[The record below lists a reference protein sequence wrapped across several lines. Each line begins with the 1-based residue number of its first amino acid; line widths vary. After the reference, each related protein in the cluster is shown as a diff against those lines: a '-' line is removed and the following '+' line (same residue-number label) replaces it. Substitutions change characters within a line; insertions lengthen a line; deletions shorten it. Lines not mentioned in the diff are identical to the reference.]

1 MKNQAIEKLETMRQ
15 EIKALDHTSGSIST
29 VWREKCQELYQI
41 SISMKE
47 DNEYVTE
54 RVRQLADLAV
64 GLMNKLQQ
72 EQLKNQIIQAA
83 KGG

>member
-1 MKNQAIEKLETMRQ
+1 MRQ